1 MNSRIKQWISVCLCS
16 LAILISSAA
25 SAADKPNMLILWGD
39 DIGTWNL
46 SAYNLGGMGFRT
58 PNIDRIAKEGAL
70 FTDYYG
76 ENSCTAG
83 RSAFITGQHP
93 VRTGLIKVGMPG
105 AEAGLKKDD
114 PTIATLLKA
123 QGYLTGQFG
132 KNHLGDRDEH
142 LPTEHGF
149 DEFFGNLYHLNA
161 EDEPEHENYPK
172 EPAFKKAFG
181 PRGVLHSFADGK
193 LTDTGPLTKKRME
206 TVDEEFTAGAI
217 KFMDKAIAADKPF
230 FVWWNASRMH
240 IWTRLKEESK
250 GLSKRGGI
258 YGDGLVEHDNHVGQL
273 LDYLDDKGIADNT
286 IVMYSSDNGAE
297 VFTWPDG
304 GSTQYAGEKNTT
316 WEGGFRVPAMIR
328 WPGKVKPGTQLNEI
342 VSHSD
347 WMPTLLAAAG
357 EKNIKSKLQKGYKA
371 GGRTYKVLLDGHDM
385 TDYWSGKTEES
396 PRKNFHYFT
405 DDGEYSAIRSGDWK
419 IMYSIQEAHGMDV
432 WRMPYTQLRVPY
444 VFNLRQD
451 PFERAWHEAGDY
463 DRWHLKNI
471 YRMYGAV
478 GESTQFLST
487 FKDFPPRQKPD
498 SFSIDQVV
506 DKLMNFEGVN

>member
-1 MNSRIKQWISVCLCS
+1 M
-16 LAILISSAA
+16 
-25 SAADKPNMLILWGD
+25 
-39 DIGTWNL
+39 
-46 SAYNLGGMGFRT
+46 
-58 PNIDRIAKEGAL
+58 
-70 FTDYYG
+70 
-76 ENSCTAG
+76 
-83 RSAFITGQHP
+83 
-93 VRTGLIKVGMPG
+93 
-105 AEAGLKKDD
+105 
-114 PTIATLLKA
+114 
-123 QGYLTGQFG
+123 
-132 KNHLGDRDEH
+132 
-142 LPTEHGF
+142 
-149 DEFFGNLYHLNA
+149 
-161 EDEPEHENYPK
+161 
-172 EPAFKKAFG
+172 
-181 PRGVLHSFADGK
+181 
-193 LTDTGPLTKKRME
+193 
-206 TVDEEFTAGAI
+206 DEEFTAGAI